1 MSETT
6 SFLQTV
12 DIFSQLTPEEI
23 ESIVECVHPLDIEA
37 EKTIFREGDEGRQL
51 YIVEFGTVAISIRL
65 PNGTEREIVEF
76 RSGDFFGEMS
86 IFENAPRSASC
97 STKEKSRLL
106 AMDDSDFFQLMTEH
120 PYTTIKIMFRM
131 LNSIT
136 QRLRNTSE
144 FLSDMVRWGETARKR
159 AITDEL
165 TGAYNRRYLDEAL
178 TDQFESS
185 KRDGSPFTLIMVDL
199 DYFRD
204 INESYGHAK
213 GDEVILGVVQ
223 VFRKHLRKNDILAR
237 YGGDEFSVIMPNTRA
252 EQAKA
257 IAEAI
262 CRDVR
267 KLEVLKGMPGSIQ
280 HVTTSQ
286 GLSSYPE
293 NAVTLETLRES
304 ADQALYRAKE
314 AGRDRVGL
322 ASSGKAR

>member
-1 MSETT
+1 M
-6 SFLQTV
+6 
-12 DIFSQLTPEEI
+12 PEEI
-23 ESIVECVHPLDIEA
+23 ENIVECMHPLEIEA
-37 EKTIFREGDEGRQL
+37 EKTIFREGEEGRQL
-51 YIVEFGTVAISIRL
+51 YIVESGTVAISIRL

-97 STKEKSRLL
+97 LTKEKSRLL
-106 AMDDSDFFQLMTEH
+106 AMDDSDFFRLITEH
-120 PYTTIKIMFRM
+120 PYTAIKIMFRM

-185 KRDGSPFTLIMVDL
+185 KRDGSPFSLIMVDL

-223 VFRKHLRKNDILAR
+223 IFRKHLRKNDILAR
-237 YGGDEFSVIMPNTRA
+237 YGGDEFSVIMPNTSSEKAR
-252 EQAKA
+252 A

-267 KLEVLKGMPGSIQ
+267 NLEILKGMPGSIQ
-280 HVTTSQ
+280 NVTTSQ
-286 GLSSYPE
+286 GLASYPA
-293 NAVTLETLRES
+293 NAVTLEALRES

>member
-1 MSETT
+1 VSKSTP
-6 SFLQTV
+6 FLQTV

-23 ESIVECVHPLDIEA
+23 ETIVECMHPLDIEA
-37 EKTIFREGDEGRQL
+37 KTTIFQEGEEGRQL
-51 YIVEFGTVAISIRL
+51 YIVESGKVAISIRL
-65 PNGTEREIVEF
+65 PNGAEREIVEF

-106 AMDDSDFFQLMTEH
+106 AMDDSDFFKLITEH
-120 PYTTIKIMFRM
+120 PYTAIKIMFRM

-185 KRDGSPFTLIMVDL
+185 KRDGSPFTLIMIDL
-199 DYFRD
+199 DFFRD

-213 GDEVILGVVQ
+213 GDEVILAVVQ
-223 VFRKHLRKNDILAR
+223 VFRSRLRKSDILAR
-237 YGGDEFSVIMPNTRA
+237 YGGDEFSVIMPNTTL
-252 EQAKA
+252 EKAKV

-267 KLEVLKGMPGSIQ
+267 QLEILKGMPDSIQ
-280 HVTTSQ
+280 KVTTSQ
-286 GLSSYPE
+286 GLSCYPE
-293 NAVTLETLRES
+293 NADSLEALRES
-304 ADQALYRAKE
+304 ADQALYKAKE

-322 ASSGKAR
+322 ASSSKAG